1 MMEQQKFMKLFTV
14 IWFYS
19 IIGTMSKGQFEVKLP
34 HVEGISAEVLM
45 GTLPTI
51 DELIE
56 LDGMMPLIIVS
67 EMPDPIVATKVMV
80 GVRPFDGH
88 DGVPLIGVRFLGNI
102 DLSDTQ
108 EVEDGMDALLHQGL
122 DDGPP
127 IESDIDKAIRQQ
139 VNKSD
144 TSIILSSSSVI
155 GSEETKLPKKD
166 LCAFTSKVFATS
178 LTIIRNRNIT
188 TGDPSSAKS
197 SHLGSFVLSAT

>member
-1 MMEQQKFMKLFTV
+1 
-14 IWFYS
+14 
-19 IIGTMSKGQFEVKLP
+19 MSKGQSAVKLP
-34 HVEGISAEVLM
+34 HVEGISAEVSM
-45 GTLPTI
+45 GTLPTV
-51 DELIE
+51 DELIK
-56 LDGMMPLIIVS
+56 LGGMMPLIIAS
-67 EMPDPIVATKVMV
+67 EIPNPIVATKIMV

-127 IESDIDKAIRQQ
+127 IGSDRDKTILQQ

-144 TSIILSSSSVI
+144 TSIILSSNSVI

-166 LCAFTSKVFATS
+166 LYAFTSKVFATS
-178 LTIIRNRNIT
+178 LTIIRNHNVA
-188 TGDPSSAKS
+188 TGDPSSAIS